1 MACLCD
7 HSGVSTENGRV
18 ATIMAKAPELW
29 HDNAI
34 SSPESVITVQ
44 TPANEQFASDD
55 DL

>member
-18 ATIMAKAPELW
+18 ANIMAKASKVQ

-44 TPANEQFASDD
+44 TAANEQFASE
-55 DL
+55 